1 MKAHFFILISV
12 ISFCL
17 SSCQLLIHKKCN
29 EQTLSEDL
37 AIMERRMDS
46 TDYQNLKKGLC
57 QIKLEGGDIQDYT
70 YYEVKEFWSHQNRH
84 EIRKHKLQL
93 TDNTIEEAFTF
104 AEELACENWKSRCSQ
119 ELFNLTKRLWF
130 QEINDRDELIF
141 SFIEQGKTNDAII
154 AEFALDSFVVS
165 TTPVVSHEE
174 LIKSLKGDLNDKI
187 DSLRSL

>member
-1 MKAHFFILISV
+1 
-12 ISFCL
+12 
-17 SSCQLLIHKKCN
+17 
-29 EQTLSEDL
+29 
-37 AIMERRMDS
+37 MDS

-165 TTPVVSHEE
+165 TKPVVSHEE
-174 LIKSLKGDLNDKI
+174 LIKSLKEDLNDKI